1 MTGRI
6 CLVNPRGFCAGVSR
20 AISIVDNAL
29 ARFGAPVYVRHE
41 VVHNRYVVDT
51 LRQKGAVFIEDL
63 AEVPDGAVLIFSAH
77 GVPMAVEAEAKS
89 RNLTVFDATCPLV
102 SKVHVEVRALSKR
115 GAEVIMI
122 GHRFHPEVEATLGQY
137 DNQDGGIY
145 LVENEDDAR
154 ALRIREPANL
164 YYVTQTTLSITESRN
179 LVECLRALYPQIH
192 GPRKNDICY
201 ATQNRQDAVRKLAHE
216 VEVFVVVGS
225 VTSSNSNRL
234 RELAESCGCRAYLV
248 DDESQ
253 LDEDWFTP
261 PPASVGVTAGASAPD
276 ILIEQVVER
285 LRIIT
290 GYEPVEM
297 QGIEENRNFE
307 IPKELRTAQ

>member
-51 LRQKGAVFIEDL
+51 LRQKGAVFIEEL

-137 DNQDGGIY
+137 DNPDGGI
-145 LVENEDDAR
+145 
-154 ALRIREPANL
+154 
-164 YYVTQTTLSITESRN
+164 
-179 LVECLRALYPQIH
+179 
-192 GPRKNDICY
+192 
-201 ATQNRQDAVRKLAHE
+201 
-216 VEVFVVVGS
+216 
-225 VTSSNSNRL
+225 
-234 RELAESCGCRAYLV
+234 YLV

-253 LDEDWFTP
+253 LDENWFTP